1 MKTYLLVALVFFFF
15 TSINQSQSISWQQLS
30 GPHGGAIYSIV
41 HDNSGNIYVN
51 TVWGAGPFKST
62 DDGENWFSIMNGLSP
77 NDNGGFHPL
86 NINSSGDLFI
96 GGAHGSA
103 YICRSTDGGN
113 NWDPL
118 DLNTNGGIIICIA
131 IDGNDNIYVG
141 TGTGIYWSFDN
152 GDSWELYGSFTT
164 GTEAIAFNASGH
176 IFAGNSGGVY
186 RSTDGGASWMQL
198 PTGGGTRTV
207 AVAPTGYVFA
217 GCQENAGILRST
229 DNGDSWSYVYPQTVS
244 IRFASTLF
252 FDGNVIYFPTWGE
265 GVLKSMDSGDTWTEF
280 NDGIGYNYI
289 RAITISPTGLLVAG
303 GGYGIY
309 KTDYTGTSWH
319 SIGLPISSVRK
330 IAINSNDNIFATVWG
345 INRSTDE
352 GQSWETINNGID
364 NYDIRAITVSNNGDI
379 YIGAIPQNWS
389 VNNLYRSTDNG
400 ENWAPVL
407 SFPLNSLVAVTG
419 LASGPNG
426 EIVAVG
432 SGMGSICHIST
443 DDGVSWT
450 DINYNLNF
458 GPSEVAINPS
468 GDIFIM
474 GGSQGIWRK
483 LAVDTVWTQVL
494 TGNVGATLFI
504 ASNEH
509 IYTTYSKS
517 TDNGQTWTTI
527 GNGSYINSFA
537 ENSAGHLFFGT
548 NDFGQGVYRSVDFGE
563 TWELISDGLPTSIN
577 INALAVDSE
586 DYLYAGTGGKSMFKT
601 TTSTVVSVE
610 DLEFKPTSFSLNQN
624 YPNPFNPTT
633 NIRFRIAE
641 FGYVTLKVYD
651 VLGNEIAILINEEKP
666 AGEYEVEFNLSAGRP
681 GTSSINHIP
690 SSGIYFYQL
699 KAGSFIQTKKMV
711 LMK

>member
-1 MKTYLLVALVFFFF
+1 MGNFVRVLLSVLFFSPFFF
-15 TSINQSQSISWQQLS
+15 SQSISWQQLS

-62 DDGENWFSIMNGLSP
+62 DDGETWFSIKADLTPYNGE
-77 NDNGGFHPL
+77 FHPM

-96 GGAHGSA
+96 GGAHSTA
-103 YICRSTDGGN
+103 YLCRSTDGGTSWEPLN
-113 NWDPL
+113 N
-118 DLNTNGGIIICIA
+118 LNTNQGSVLCISF
-131 IDGNDNIYVG
+131 DSYNNVYVG
-141 TGTGIYWSFDN
+141 TGTGIYKSTDN
-152 GDSWELYGSFTT
+152 GDNWSQYGMNGSQ
-164 GTEAIAFNASGH
+164 TESIAFNDSGH
-176 IFAGNSGGVY
+176 VFAGTSYAVY
-186 RSTDGGASWMQL
+186 RSKDDGANWTQL

-207 AVAPTGYVFA
+207 GVAPTGYVFA

-244 IRFASTLF
+244 IRFASTVF
-252 FDGNVIYFPTWGE
+252 FDGNVIYFPTWGK

-330 IAINSNDNIFATVWG
+330 IAINSNDDIFATVWG

-443 DDGVSWT
+443 DIGLTWT
-450 DINYNLNF
+450 DVRHNLTF
-458 GPSEVAINPS
+458 GPGEVAINS
-468 GDIFIM
+468 LGDIFVS
-474 GGSQGIWRK
+474 GGNQGLWRLPATDTIWIQ
-483 LAVDTVWTQVL
+483 A
-494 TGNVGATLFI
+494 ATFPVYEFFI
-504 ASNEH
+504 ASNDY
-509 IYTTYSKS
+509 IYTKEAKS
-517 TDNGQTWTTI
+517 IDNGQTWTTI
-527 GNGSYINSFA
+527 GNGSYIYSFA
-537 ENSAGHLFFGT
+537 ENSIGHLFFGT
-548 NDFGQGVYRSVDFGE
+548 NEYGQGVYRSVDFGE

-577 INALAVDSE
+577 INALTVDSE
-586 DYLYAGTGGKSMFKT
+586 DYVYAGTGGKSIFKT
-601 TTSTVVSVE
+601 TTSTVTDVDNINFV
-610 DLEFKPTSFSLNQN
+610 PTGFSLEQN
-624 YPNPFNPTT
+624 YPNPFNPSTKI
-633 NIRFRIAE
+633 NWQSPV
-641 FGYVTLKVYD
+641 GSWQTLKIYD
-651 VLGNEIAILINEEKP
+651 ILGNEVATLVNEYKT
-666 AGEYEVEFNLSAGRP
+666 AGSYEVEFSADEL
-681 GTSSINHIP
+681 T
-690 SSGIYFYQL
+690 SGIYFYKL
-699 KAGSFIQTKKMV
+699 KAGYFVETKKMI
-711 LMK
+711 LLK